1 MNIYI
6 SNLNSTTNTE
16 DLKQLFA
23 TYGEVKTAEV
33 VQDVFTGQSRGFGY
47 VEMEDNA
54 AAQKA
59 IDSLNKTELQTQTIS
74 VEEAKPKKIQQ
85 GSYKVGSGPVEAYRF
100 RKN

>member
-6 SNLNSTTNTE
+6 TNLSSAVSSE

-23 TYGEVKTAEV
+23 TYGDVKSAEV

-59 IDSLNKTELQTQTIS
+59 VEGLNKSELQAQTIN